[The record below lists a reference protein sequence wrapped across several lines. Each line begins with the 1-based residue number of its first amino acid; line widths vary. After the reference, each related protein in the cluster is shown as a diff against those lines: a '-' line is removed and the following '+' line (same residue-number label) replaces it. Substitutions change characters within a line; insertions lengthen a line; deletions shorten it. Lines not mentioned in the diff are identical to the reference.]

1 MTLSSLV
8 AFVVASA
15 LELPQGYWAVLTAL
29 IVTQTSVGQSL
40 KAALDRFAGSVCGAV
55 YGGSV
60 DLLVP
65 HGHTWSMSL
74 ALIIAV
80 WPLGVLA
87 AIESTFRV
95 APITAIIVL
104 LSTTSL
110 TLGPVSYAVDRVL
123 EIALGC
129 GVGMIVS
136 ILIAPARAYT
146 LVLNAAQEVTSL
158 LAQRMEALSTYSCAP
173 ASEIWVKVRRALA
186 KLETLADEAV
196 RERLSRLS
204 DDPDP
209 EPLFR
214 TLRRLRHDVATLNRM
229 LEQPL
234 PKAIE
239 QQLARPWSHVA
250 VTAAGILRDTGR
262 ALVERRAPPET
273 EAISSAI
280 QTYVAATQEA
290 GKNLTQEF
298 SADSAG
304 RVFGIVFALE
314 QLRIDLDDL
323 TSRARESTRTNG
335 QVSAFNVDL
344 PPLDK
349 PGG

>member
-1 MTLSSLV
+1 SERLAIWTRRQARRVLSRPALLLAMRMTLSSLV

-60 DLLVP
+60 DLLVQ

-262 ALVERRAPPET
+262 ALVERRAPPE
-273 EAISSAI
+273 
-280 QTYVAATQEA
+280 
-290 GKNLTQEF
+290 
-298 SADSAG
+298 
-304 RVFGIVFALE
+304 
-314 QLRIDLDDL
+314 
-323 TSRARESTRTNG
+323 
-335 QVSAFNVDL
+335 
-344 PPLDK
+344 
-349 PGG
+349 